1 MNYKFFIIGIAFLF
15 VGYIIYRMVRGRRD
29 EEDMSMRTYLGLWWC
44 VIIGFISGIV
54 YLLKSLPS
62 HI

>member
-29 EEDMSMRTYLGLWWC
+29 EEDMSMRTYLGLWGC